1 MVQTTSTLSDRT
13 IERANIIAAITGSL
27 ETGIEKSIM
36 AERLI
41 DKMKIQVTSFEYI
54 KKSTG
59 ELRRAWG
66 SLAENLMSAK
76 VKGCQRKKLQRPHIT
91 TLCDCITCRN
101 GSNNVAC
108 MIFRKPTEV

>member
-13 IERANIIAAITGSL
+13 IERANIIAATTGSL
-27 ETGIEKSIM
+27 ETGIEKALM

-41 DKMKIQVTSFEYI
+41 DKMKLQPTSFEYI

-66 SLAENLMSAK
+66 TLAENLMLAK
-76 VKGCQRKKLQRPHIT
+76 VKGCERKKNLN
-91 TLCDCITCRN
+91 CINYYDVERGEFRCCLA
-101 GSNNVAC
+101 SNLVKV
-108 MIFRKPTEV
+108 F

>member
-1 MVQTTSTLSDRT
+1 MVQTTLTLSHRT
-13 IERANIIAAITGSL
+13 IERANIIAATTGSL
-27 ETGIEKSIM
+27 ETGIEKALM

-66 SLAENLMSAK
+66 TLAENLISAK
-76 VKGCQRKKLQRPHIT
+76 VKGYKRKTNPN
-91 TLCDCITCRN
+91 CINYYDVERGDFRCLLA
-101 GSNNVAC
+101 SNLVRV
-108 MIFRKPTEV
+108 F

>member
-66 SLAENLMSAK
+66 SMAESLMAAK
-76 VKGCQRKKLQRPHIT
+76 VKGCQRKRNLN
-91 TLCDCITCRN
+91 CINYDDVERGEFRCCLV
-101 GSNNVAC
+101 SNLVRV
-108 MIFRKPTEV
+108 F